1 MKGKV
6 SIMLFDARSFRIM
19 EQSADALWQK
29 QKVISQNIA
38 NYDTPNY
45 KAQSLTFSEVLNDIG
60 KKEGQIIDVNVQTDY
75 QTSARPDGNNVN
87 MISENLELYKTYVQS
102 SYLYDKIN
110 GKFTNIKT
118 VLSQMPK

>member
-1 MKGKV
+1 
-6 SIMLFDARSFRIM
+6 MLFDARSFRIM